1 MKTLEEIAK
10 KYDITVEDVI
20 EIAEREG
27 YEVKD
32 DRIIQTEGEI
42 TLGELSKIIDQ
53 WVSNKKLKT
62 Q

>member
-53 WVSNKKLKT
+53 WVSNKKPKT